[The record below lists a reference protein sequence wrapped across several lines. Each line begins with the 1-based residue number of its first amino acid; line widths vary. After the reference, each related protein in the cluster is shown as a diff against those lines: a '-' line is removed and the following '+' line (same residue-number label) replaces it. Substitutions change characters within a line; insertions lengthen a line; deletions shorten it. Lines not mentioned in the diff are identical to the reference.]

1 MVCAPSAANAIK
13 PLHLPDR
20 PAPAPIRSSS
30 SYHDDDHDDDD
41 DDDYSDD

>member
-20 PAPAPIRSSS
+20 PALAPIRSPSS
-30 SYHDDDHDDDD
+30 SYHGDDDD
-41 DDDYSDD
+41 DVDDYSDD